1 VQSHVFR
8 FPAQRNEP
16 VLWFLASDM
25 HLGHRAC
32 DVARIHREFTRA
44 KELGASILING
55 DVFDAVT
62 TGDKRYTPGETI
74 DRIANARDAFKATV
88 DYGAEVLAP
97 YADCIKVV
105 GVGNHETA
113 WLKYRQSDPVS
124 ALCEKFKW
132 RHGGISGFVVSL
144 LDVPSGPGKPLTL
157 SHTIYYHHGVGGD
170 SPVTG
175 GSISGQRAVVMVR
188 ADCITQG
195 HRHNHLQREI
205 VQLECRP
212 NGDIR
217 HRPVLQVM
225 TGSYFRNYPAAD
237 SPLAM
242 TYAEESAHPAKPFG
256 GHFLMLTPEK
266 SKRGGKAA
274 WRVRQD
280 HASALNPM
288 LAKATA

>member
-16 VLWFLASDM
+16 VLWFLASDL

-88 DYGAEVLAP
+88 DYGAEILAP
-97 YADCIKVV
+97 YADCIKVM

-124 ALCEKFKW
+124 ALCDKFKW
-132 RHGGISGFVVSL
+132 AYGDISGFVVSL
-144 LDVPSGPGKPLTL
+144 LDVPSGKGKPLTL

-175 GSISGQRAVVMVR
+175 GSISGQRAVVLAR

-195 HRHNHLQREI
+195 HRHNLLQREI

-212 NGDIR
+212 NGRIV

-225 TGSYFRNYPAAD
+225 TGSYFRNYPEPGQRA
-237 SPLAM
+237 SM
-242 TYAEESAHPAKPFG
+242 TYAEESGHPAKPFG